1 MSINRASAVRKMKSR
16 QTMRTRREV
25 FELKRKPMRKMTLYI
40 LAAALFFLAVWTL
53 IRYIDNL
60 GSSYQMLG

>member
-1 MSINRASAVRKMKSR
+1 M
-16 QTMRTRREV
+16 
-25 FELKRKPMRKMTLYI
+25 KRKPMRKMTIYII